1 VRLPGRYLEVG
12 DFEVL
17 AEGLAEGDPPVGEVV
32 AVGLGEQ
39 LAERRGGGRLVG
51 AGLLE
56 APRLTGDRVGSCVD
70 VDAE

>member
-17 AEGLAEGDPPVGEVV
+17 AEGLAEGGFPVGEVI

-39 LAERRGGGRLVG
+39 LAERRGGEASSGQVCSRRR
-51 AGLLE
+51 GL
-56 APRLTGDRVGSCVD
+56 PVTGSDP
-70 VDAE
+70 A